1 MQNRL
6 YLKLIRKILY
16 NNLKSK
22 NTNKLVF
29 IYYKKNKIY

>member
-22 NTNKLVF
+22 NTNKLIF
-29 IYYKKNKIY
+29 IYDKNIIY